1 MHQTRYHLPNFSP
14 FTSDNKTFDK
24 KQQIYKC
31 LGNLTKQGFFSLQNR
46 QGVFF
51 LVRSNV
57 VWRPLRFLAFAL
69 LMWCAKTILD
79 FFLLW
84 CVKNILKF
92 CCYEVMRFS
101 AILRCKNHEL
111 LHLIYYLDKFLRL
124 TRKKINLR
132 AQNGCSEGPGK
143 GINILSVHVVREK
156 KASETRLTPLSE
168 YEPR

>member
-1 MHQTRYHLPNFSP
+1 MSRKPHQTRVFF
-14 FTSDNKTFDK
+14 FTKSTR
-24 KQQIYKC
+24 C
-31 LGNLTKQGFFSLQNR
+31 
-46 QGVFF
+46 FF

-69 LMWCAKTILD
+69 LMWCAKNYVG
-79 FFLLW
+79 FFFSALV
-84 CVKNILKF
+84 CEKNILKF

-124 TRKKINLR
+124 TRKKINPR

-143 GINILSVHVVREK
+143 GSNILSVHVVREK
-156 KASETRLTPLSE
+156 KASEARLTPLSE